1 MSKQEKKEL
10 KLKVEETLATTFTDL
25 SGNISPKKFKRN
37 LRRASRALLAGL
49 KVTPVKKSSVKT
61 AKKSKKETAEVAA

>member
-49 KVTPVKKSSVKT
+49 KVTTVKKSPVKK
-61 AKKSKKETAEVAA
+61 AKKNKEVIAIVA